1 VHARYSALL
10 QGLIDAELYKTFYNT
25 LSRRLFATR
34 GVDPALEFIAFDVEP
49 SDAIT
54 HPVARHTYAVS
65 PTQPVEALRRVL
77 ADYRFDIPYAH
88 QRCAAAPSPCACR
101 ILPIGA
107 IHRCAASS
115 CSTPCSIAS
124 AAPIWSAACSASTL
138 LTVRDRPG
146 QR

>member
-1 VHARYSALL
+1 
-10 QGLIDAELYKTFYNT
+10 KTFYNT

-65 PTQPVEALRRVL
+65 PTRPVEALQRVL

-88 QRCAAAPSPCACR
+88 QLRCAAA
-101 ILPIGA
+101 
-107 IHRCAASS
+107 
-115 CSTPCSIAS
+115 
-124 AAPIWSAACSASTL
+124 
-138 LTVRDRPG
+138 
-146 QR
+146 